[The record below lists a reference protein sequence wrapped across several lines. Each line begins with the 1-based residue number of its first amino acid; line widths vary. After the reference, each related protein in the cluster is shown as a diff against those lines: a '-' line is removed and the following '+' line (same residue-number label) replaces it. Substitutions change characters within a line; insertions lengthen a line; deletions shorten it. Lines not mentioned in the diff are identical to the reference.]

1 MLGKAKLYERL
12 LVEKDIHIRL
22 LAAEIDWLRAQLGR
36 PSLPAVI
43 SPTHT
48 LADGTA
54 AELGSATWESENEEA
69 QKILESHGLSAVH
82 LPEILDGLGYGNSD
96 IS

>member
-1 MLGKAKLYERL
+1 MFGKSKLYERL
-12 LVEKDIHIRL
+12 LVEKDMHIRL

-48 LADGTA
+48 LTDGKP
-54 AELGSATWESENEEA
+54 AELGSPTWESEAEEA
-69 QKILESHGLSAVH
+69 QRILDAHGLSGVH
-82 LPEILDGLGYGNSD
+82 LPEILSGLGYDDSD
-96 IS
+96 L